1 MLIRSY
7 AAHRRCRS
15 RPRGAGGDPTPSS
28 DDVATTLKIMRAA
41 DLVGLPIVDHVIV
54 TRDERHFHAMHAHG
68 TAAKLTS

>member
-1 MLIRSY
+1 
-7 AAHRRCRS
+7 
-15 RPRGAGGDPTPSS
+15 
-28 DDVATTLKIMRAA
+28 MRAA